1 MQQDSRVIVSNFED
15 CIAAGNP
22 AMESYPR
29 QCRHEGV
36 TYTEE
41 IDTPEDTTATSA
53 DEAPPGSIHN
63 LPVPNAVAAV
73 RAKIANDLGIREEL
87 VIILTVKENMWS
99 DSCLGLGGP
108 AESCLA
114 VITPGYEVTAE
125 AQGKSFTYRTN
136 GEGSV
141 LREEK

>member
-1 MQQDSRVIVSNFED
+1 MQENSDIVVNNFEE

-36 TYTEE
+36 TYVEE
-41 IDTPEDTTATSA
+41 IDAPEDTTATSA
-53 DEAPPGSIHN
+53 DDAPAGSIHN
-63 LPVPNAVAAV
+63 LPVPDAVAAV
-73 RAKIANDLGIREEL
+73 RTKIANDLGIREGL
-87 VIILTVKENMWS
+87 VIIMTAYEKDWS

-125 AQGKSFTYRTN
+125 AQGQSFTYHTN
-136 GEGSV
+136 ENGSV
-141 LREEK
+141 LREKR